1 MINNFQRSLD
11 NILKAEG
18 GFTDDPRDPGNHL
31 SDGRAGCTNM
41 GVTQAAW
48 EEFVGHK
55 VSTADMKALT
65 KEQVGKFYKTRYWD
79 RVQGDALPIG
89 LDFLAASFAINA
101 GVGSSAKLIQK
112 CINAVPDGMI
122 GPRTLQTIAGVDSKE
137 LIEKFS
143 EAKEHYY
150 QSLKTFP
157 VYGKGW
163 INRVNSEKA
172 IALSM
177 L

>member
-1 MINNFQRSLD
+1 MINNFSKSLD
-11 NILKAEG
+11 AILKAEG
-18 GFTDDPRDPGNHL
+18 GFTDDPRDSGNHL

-101 GVGSSAKLIQK
+101 GPGTSSKLMQK
-112 CINAVPDGMI
+112 CINAIPDGMI
-122 GPRTLQTIAGVDSKE
+122 GPRTLQAIASVDPKE
-137 LIEKFS
+137 LITKFS
-143 EAKEHYY
+143 EAKKSYY
-150 QSLKTFP
+150 ESLKPFP

-163 INRVNSEKA
+163 INRVNSEEA
-172 IALSM
+172 IALAM

>member
-1 MINNFQRSLD
+1 MIGNYDRSLD
-11 NILKAEG
+11 YILKAEG
-18 GFTDDPRDPGNHL
+18 GFTDDPRDPGNKL
-31 SDGRAGCTNM
+31 DDGRMGCTNM

-48 EEFVGHK
+48 EEYVGHK

-65 KEQVGKFYKTRYWD
+65 KEQVGKFYKKRYWD
-79 RVQGDALPIG
+79 RVQADSLPIG
-89 LDFLAASFAINA
+89 IDFLCASFAINA
-101 GVGSSAKLIQK
+101 GPGTSVKLLQK
-112 CINAVPDGMI
+112 CVNAIPDGII
-122 GPRTLQTIAGVDSKE
+122 GPRTQQTIAGYDPKE

-143 EAKEHYY
+143 QAKTTYY
-150 QSLKTFP
+150 EGLKLFP

-163 INRVNSEKA
+163 LNRVKDEKA

>member
-1 MINNFQRSLD
+1 MINNFQRSLEH
-11 NILKAEG
+11 ILNAEG
-18 GFTDDPRDPGNHL
+18 GFSADPKDPGNHL
-31 SDGRAGCTNM
+31 ADGRAGCTNM

-48 EEFVGHK
+48 EEYVGHK
-55 VSTADMKALT
+55 VSIADMQALT
-65 KEQVGKFYKTRYWD
+65 KEQVGKFYKVKYWD
-79 RVQGDALPIG
+79 RVMGDALPIG

-101 GVGSSAKLIQK
+101 GVGSSAKLMQK

-122 GPRTLQTIAGVDSKE
+122 GPRTLQSIAGVDLKE

-143 EAKEHYY
+143 QAKIHYY
-150 QSLKTFP
+150 QSLKLFSL
-157 VYGKGW
+157 YGHGW
-163 INRVNSEKA
+163 VNRVESEKT

>member
-1 MINNFQRSLD
+1 MIGNYDKSLD
-11 NILKAEG
+11 CILKSEG
-18 GFTDDPRDPGNHL
+18 GFTDDPRDPGNKL

-65 KEQVGKFYKTRYWD
+65 KEQVKKFYKVRYWD
-79 RVQGDALPIG
+79 RVQSDALPVG
-89 LDFLAASFAINA
+89 LDYLAASFAINA
-101 GVGSSAKLIQK
+101 GPGTSAKLIQK
-112 CINAVPDGMI
+112 CINAIPDGVI
-122 GPRTLQTIAGVDSKE
+122 GPRTLQAIAGIDKKE

-143 EAKEHYY
+143 QAKTEYY
-150 QSLKTFP
+150 KGLKLFP

-163 INRVNSEKA
+163 LNRVNEEQA
-172 IALSM
+172 IAFAM

>member
-1 MINNFQRSLD
+1 MINNFGKSLD
-11 NILKAEG
+11 HILQAEG
-18 GFTDDPRDPGNHL
+18 GFTADPKDLGNHL
-31 SDGRAGCTNM
+31 PDGRAGCTNM

-48 EEFVGHK
+48 EEYVGHK
-55 VSTADMKALT
+55 VSTTDMKALT
-65 KEQVGKFYKTRYWD
+65 KEQVGKFYKNRYWD
-79 RVQGDALPIG
+79 RVKADALPIG

-122 GPRTLQTIAGVDSKE
+122 GPRTLQAISGTDSKE

-143 EAKEHYY
+143 EAKTNYY
-150 QSLKTFP
+150 KSLKLFSL
-157 VYGKGW
+157 YGHGW
-163 INRVNSEKA
+163 LNRVESEKT

>member
-1 MINNFQRSLD
+1 MINNFSKSLD

-18 GFTDDPRDPGNHL
+18 GFTADPKDPGNHL
-31 SDGRAGCTNM
+31 PDGRAGCTNM

-48 EEFVGHK
+48 EEYLGHK
-55 VSTADMKALT
+55 VSIADMQALT
-65 KEQVGKFYKTRYWD
+65 KEQVGKFYKNKYWD
-79 RVQGDALPIG
+79 RVMGDALPMG

-112 CINAVPDGMI
+112 CVNSVPDGMI
-122 GPRTLQTIAGVDSKE
+122 GPRTLQVISGVDSKE

-143 EAKEHYY
+143 EAKEQYY
-150 QSLKTFP
+150 KSLKLFSL
-157 VYGKGW
+157 YGHGW
-163 INRVNSEKA
+163 LNRVASEKA
-172 IALSM
+172 IALAM